1 MSAHVVRVGAR
12 QITVRDEAGR
22 ELAFSSEHHAL
33 HINTMGAG
41 PWLTPRWLTTSP
53 TNSTSGQAVS
63 KRCGSPSAECTD
75 DDALVAARSGLI

>member
-41 PWLTPRWLTTSP
+41 PWLTPQMAHDLADELHQWASCQQTVRQP
-53 TNSTSGQAVS
+53 E
-63 KRCGSPSAECTD
+63 R
-75 DDALVAARSGLI
+75 RMHR